1 MFIQGLEIDG
11 NAKGDTDFICSG
23 VSFAYGVTSVVDF
36 AGNQISFESGSFVM
50 V

>member
-1 MFIQGLEIDG
+1 MFIQGLEIDCNAEG
-11 NAKGDTDFICSG
+11 NTDFICSG
-23 VSFAYGVTSVVDF
+23 ISFAYGVAGVVDF